1 MVDMLIHAIQ
11 RVKGVQR
18 AYRMKNYI
26 GKIKNSGQQYV
37 KAPYAEVSKGKTK
50 ATVSNKDLRDGKR

>member
-1 MVDMLIHAIQ
+1 MELYIPEHLRRIPLIDWT
-11 RVKGVQR
+11 
-18 AYRMKNYI
+18 MKNYI